1 MTSVQI
7 FDAVRTPRG
16 RGKAS
21 VGALAELSP
30 TELAAIPLRALQQR
44 SGLDTAAIGDVV
56 LGCVDPVGGQGGDIA
71 RTAALVAGYDQGVP
85 GVQINRFCASGLEA
99 CAIAA
104 GKVASGEAGLVV
116 AGGVEMMS
124 RIPMLSSGMP
134 VLADPAIAIAQK
146 SIPQGV
152 AADLIA
158 TLRGYSRHDVDMLAV
173 TSQTRAARAWA
184 EGRFARG
191 IVPVTDRNGLLVL
204 DRDEAIRPD
213 ADLASIATL
222 KPSFASFAAQMGYD
236 AVAAQKYPGLDAM
249 NYVHHAGNSSQIVDG
264 AAALLLGSREA
275 GAAQGLLPRARIRGL
290 ASVGSEP
297 TIMLT
302 GPKAACE
309 RALKQA
315 GLGFGDIDL
324 WELNEAFAAVVLYFL
339 EQTGLDAARVNVNG
353 GAIAMGHPL
362 GATGAMIL
370 GTLLDELERADRQ
383 FGCATL
389 CAATGQAIAM
399 VIERLDGGRK

>member
-1 MTSVQI
+1 MGFVQI

-30 TELAAIPLRALQQR
+30 TELAAIPLRALR
-44 SGLDTAAIGDVV
+44 SRAGLDTAAIGDVV
-56 LGCVDPVGGQGGDIA
+56 LGCVDPVGVQGGDIA
-71 RTAALVAGYDQGVP
+71 RTAALVAGYDQSVP

-104 GKVASGEAGLVV
+104 GKIASGEAGLVV

-124 RIPMLSSGMP
+124 RVAMLSSGMP
-134 VLADPAIAIAQK
+134 VLADPAIALAQK

-152 AADLIA
+152 SADLIA
-158 TLRGYSRHDVDMLAV
+158 TLRGYCRNDVDTLAV
-173 TSQTRAARAWA
+173 ESQKRAARAWD
-184 EGRFARG
+184 EGRFARS
-191 IVPVTDRNGLLVL
+191 IVPVRDRNGLTLL
-204 DRDEAIRPD
+204 EKDEALRPD
-213 ADLASIATL
+213 ADLAAMAKLT
-222 KPSFASFAAQMGYD
+222 PSFGAFAAKTGYD
-236 AVAAQKYPGLDAM
+236 AVARQKYPDIEALT
-249 NYVHHAGNSSQIVDG
+249 YVHHAGNSSQMVDG
-264 AAALLLGSREA
+264 AAALLLGSVGA
-275 GAAQGLLPRARIRGL
+275 GAAQGLVPRARIRGL

-309 RALKQA
+309 KALKQA

-339 EQTGLDAARVNVNG
+339 EETGVDPARMNVNG

-362 GATGAMIL
+362 GATGAVIL
-370 GTLLDELERADRQ
+370 GTLLDELERLDRQ

-399 VIERLDGGRK
+399 VIERVDGGGK

>member
-1 MTSVQI
+1 MQHVRI

-16 RGKAS
+16 KGKAS
-21 VGALAELSP
+21 VGTLAELSP
-30 TELAAIPLRALQQR
+30 VELATVPLKALKER
-44 SGLDTAAIGDVV
+44 SNLDTSAVGDVV
-56 LGCVDPVGGQGGDIA
+56 LGCVDPVADQGGDIA
-71 RTAALVAGYDQGVP
+71 RTAALEAGYDEAVP

-104 GKVASGEAGLVV
+104 GKVASGEVGLAV

-124 RIPMLSSGMP
+124 RVPMLSSGMP
-134 VLADPAIAIAQK
+134 VLADPGIAIPRK
-146 SIPQGV
+146 SVPQGIS
-152 AADLIA
+152 ADLIA
-158 TLRGYSRHDVDMLAV
+158 TLRGYSRDDVDALAV
-173 TSQTRAARAWA
+173 ESQRRAGRAWE
-184 EGRFARG
+184 EGRFARS
-191 IVPVTDRNGLLVL
+191 IVPAKDRNGLTML
-204 DRDEAIRPD
+204 DRDEAIRPG
-213 ADLASIATL
+213 ADMQSLGAL
-222 KPSFASFAAQMGYD
+222 NPSFERYAKKMGYD
-236 AVAAQKYPGLDAM
+236 AVAEQKYPEIGALK
-249 NYVHHAGNSSQIVDG
+249 YVHHAGNSSQIVDG
-264 AAALLLGSREA
+264 AAAVLLGSEKS
-275 GAAQGLLPRARIRGL
+275 GKENNLTPRARILGL

-302 GPKAACE
+302 GPKAACD

-315 GLGFGDIDL
+315 GLGYADIDL
-324 WELNEAFAAVVLYFL
+324 WELNEAFASVVLYFQ
-339 EQTGLDAARVNVNG
+339 EETGVSPDRMNVNG

-399 VIERLDGGRK
+399 VIERMEGESA

>member
-1 MTSVQI
+1 MEYVQI

-30 TELAAIPLRALQQR
+30 IELAVVPLKALKER
-44 SGLDTAAIGDVV
+44 NNIDTSAVGDVI
-56 LGCVDPVGGQGGDIA
+56 LGCVDPVADQGGDIA
-71 RTAALVAGYDQGVP
+71 RTAALEAGYDVTVP

-124 RIPMLSSGMP
+124 RVPMLSSGMP
-134 VLADPAIAIAQK
+134 VLSDPSIAIPRK

-152 AADLIA
+152 SADLIA
-158 TLRGYSRHDVDMLAV
+158 TLRGYSRDDVDLLAV
-173 TSQTRAARAWA
+173 QSQQRAALAWD
-184 EGRFARG
+184 EGRFTRS
-191 IVPVTDRNGLLVL
+191 IVPVKDRSGLTILG
-204 DRDEAIRPD
+204 RDEAIRPK
-213 ADLASIATL
+213 ADMQSMGAL
-222 KPSFASFAAQMGYD
+222 KPSFEGYAKKMGYN
-236 AVAAQKYPGLDAM
+236 AVALQKYPETEALK
-249 NYVHHAGNSSQIVDG
+249 YVHHAGNSSQIVDG
-264 AAALLLGSREA
+264 AAALLLGSTKA
-275 GAAQGLLPRARIRGL
+275 GQSQGLMPRARIRGM

-302 GPKAACE
+302 GPKAACD

-315 GLGFGDIDL
+315 GLDYADIDL
-324 WELNEAFAAVVLYFL
+324 WELNEAFASVVLYFQ
-339 EQTGLDAARVNVNG
+339 EESGITSDKMNVNG
-353 GAIAMGHPL
+353 GSIAMGHPL

-370 GTLLDELERADRQ
+370 GTLLDELERADKQ

-399 VIERLDGGRK
+399 VIERIDGDTK

>member
-1 MTSVQI
+1 MSYVQI

-30 TELAAIPLRALQQR
+30 VELATVPLKALKDRAK
-44 SGLDTAAIGDVV
+44 LDTSAIGDVV
-56 LGCVDPVGGQGGDIA
+56 LGCVDPVADQGGDIA
-71 RTAALVAGYDQGVP
+71 RTAALEAGYDETVP
-85 GVQINRFCASGLEA
+85 GVQVNRFCASGLEA

-124 RIPMLSSGMP
+124 RVPMLSSGMP
-134 VLADPAIAIAQK
+134 VLADPGIAIPRK
-146 SIPQGV
+146 TVPQGIS
-152 AADLIA
+152 ADLIA
-158 TLRGYSRHDVDMLAV
+158 TLRGYSRDDVDALAV
-173 TSQTRAARAWA
+173 ESQKRAGRAWD
-184 EGRFARG
+184 EGRFAHS
-191 IVPVTDRNGLLVL
+191 IVPVRDRNGLAILE
-204 DRDEAIRPD
+204 RDEAVRPK
-213 ADLASIATL
+213 ADMQSLGALT
-222 KPSFASFAAQMGYD
+222 PSFERYAQKMGYD
-236 AVAAQKYPGLDAM
+236 AVAEQKYPEIGTLK
-249 NYVHHAGNSSQIVDG
+249 YVHHAGNSSQIVDG
-264 AAALLLGSREA
+264 AAALLLGSARA
-275 GAAQGLLPRARIRGL
+275 GQAQGLAPRARIRGL

-302 GPKAACE
+302 GPKAACD

-315 GLGFGDIDL
+315 GLGYGDIDL
-324 WELNEAFAAVVLYFL
+324 WELNEAFASVVLYFQ
-339 EQTGLDAARVNVNG
+339 EETGIPADQMNVNG
-353 GAIAMGHPL
+353 GSIAMGHPL

-399 VIERLDGGRK
+399 VIERIDGDTK

>member
-1 MTSVQI
+1 MEYVQI

-30 TELAAIPLRALQQR
+30 TELAAVPLKALKER
-44 SGLDTAAIGDVV
+44 NNIDTSAIGDVV
-56 LGCVDPVGGQGGDIA
+56 LGCVDPVADQGGDIA
-71 RTAALVAGYDQGVP
+71 RTAALAAGYDETVP
-85 GVQINRFCASGLEA
+85 GVQVNRFCASGLEA

-124 RIPMLSSGMP
+124 RVQMLSSGMP
-134 VLADPAIAIAQK
+134 VLADPSIAIPRK
-146 SIPQGV
+146 SVPQGIS
-152 AADLIA
+152 ADLIA
-158 TLRGYSRHDVDMLAV
+158 TLRGYSRDDVDLLAV
-173 TSQTRAARAWA
+173 ESQKRAALAWG
-184 EGRFARG
+184 EGRFTRS
-191 IVPVTDRNGLLVL
+191 IIPVKDRNALTIL
-204 DRDEAIRPD
+204 DRDEAIRPK
-213 ADLASIATL
+213 ADMQSMGAL
-222 KPSFASFAAQMGYD
+222 KPSFESYAQKTGYD
-236 AVAAQKYPGLDAM
+236 AVALQRYPEIEALK
-249 NYVHHAGNSSQIVDG
+249 YVHHAGNSSQIVDG
-264 AAALLLGSREA
+264 AAALLLGSAEA
-275 GAAQGLLPRARIRGL
+275 GQSQGLMPRARIRGM

-302 GPKAACE
+302 GPKAACD

-315 GLGFGDIDL
+315 GLDYADIDL
-324 WELNEAFAAVVLYFL
+324 WELNEAFASVVLYFQ
-339 EQTGLDAARVNVNG
+339 EESGITSDKMNVNG
-353 GAIAMGHPL
+353 GSIAMGHPL

-370 GTLLDELERADRQ
+370 GTLLDELERADKQ

-399 VIERLDGGRK
+399 VIERIDGDTK